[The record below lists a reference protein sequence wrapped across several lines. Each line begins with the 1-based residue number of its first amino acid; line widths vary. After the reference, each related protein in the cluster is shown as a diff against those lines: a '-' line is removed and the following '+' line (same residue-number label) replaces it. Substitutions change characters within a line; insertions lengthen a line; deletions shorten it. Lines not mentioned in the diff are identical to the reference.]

1 MNKAAFLDRDGVI
14 NRKAPEGQYVTCW
27 EDLQLLTGVPEA
39 IGLLTGAG
47 YCVFVVSNQ
56 RCVANGLLTVAELES
71 IHRRMCQELA
81 AVGATITEVYYC
93 PHGKQPP
100 CRCRKPAPGMLLTAA
115 QTHKLDLTSS
125 WMIGCSDIDVE
136 AGRNAVCRTGR
147 ILNGDD
153 AKNGGDRKSTRLN
166 SSHQIISYAV
176 FCL

>member
-27 EDLQLLTGVPEA
+27 EDLQFLPGVPEA

-81 AVGATITEVYYC
+81 AVGATITQVYYC
-93 PHGKQPP
+93 PHEKQPP

-125 WMIGCSDIDVE
+125 WMIGDSEIDVE
-136 AGRNAVCRTGR
+136 AGRNAGCRTVR

-153 AKNGGDRKSTRLN
+153 AKNGGADVSARSLLDAV
-166 SSHQIISYAV
+166 HQMLL
-176 FCL
+176 CEQ